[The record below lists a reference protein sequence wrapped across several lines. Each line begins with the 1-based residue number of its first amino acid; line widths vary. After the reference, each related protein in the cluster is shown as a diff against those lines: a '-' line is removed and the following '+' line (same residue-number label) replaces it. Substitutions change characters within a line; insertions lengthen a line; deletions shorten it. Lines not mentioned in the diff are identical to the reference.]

1 MFIGMNGVY
10 KLAREFKNKYKKTV
24 VFRIKSHCKVI
35 DLHLNPGEEVLYAFP
50 AQDNISSFMIINS
63 CVVALTNKRLLLGKK
78 RLLWGYFLTSITPDL
93 YNDLKVV
100 KNLIWSNIEIDT
112 VKETIYLSNIDP
124 RGAIE
129 VESVITEYMIK
140 EKQKYGKKIN

>member
-1 MFIGMNGVY
+1 MNNVY
-10 KLAREFKNKYKKTV
+10 KLVKNFKTKYSKTIA
-24 VFRIKSHCKVI
+24 FRIKSHCNVI
-35 DLHLNPGEEVLYAFP
+35 SLHLNSDEEVMYAFP
-50 AQDNISSFMIINS
+50 AQDNRSSYMIINS

-112 VKETIYLSNIDP
+112 VKENIYLSNIDP
-124 RGAIE
+124 DGAVEI
-129 VESVITEYMIK
+129 ESVITDYMIK
-140 EKQKYGKKIN
+140 EKQKYGQKNN

>member
-24 VFRIKSHCKVI
+24 AFRIKSHCKVI

>member
-1 MFIGMNGVY
+1 MNSVY
-10 KLAREFKNKYKKTV
+10 KLVKEFKNKYKKTV
-24 VFRIKSHCKVI
+24 AFRIKSHCKVI
-35 DLHLNPGEEVLYAFP
+35 DLHLNPGEEVIYAFP

-140 EKQKYGKKIN
+140 EKQKYGKKNN

>member
-1 MFIGMNGVY
+1 
-10 KLAREFKNKYKKTV
+10 
-24 VFRIKSHCKVI
+24 
-35 DLHLNPGEEVLYAFP
+35 
-50 AQDNISSFMIINS
+50 MIINS

-112 VKETIYLSNIDP
+112 VKENIYLSNIDP
-124 RGAIE
+124 DGAVEI
-129 VESVITEYMIK
+129 ESVITDYMIK
-140 EKQKYGKKIN
+140 EKQKYGKKNN